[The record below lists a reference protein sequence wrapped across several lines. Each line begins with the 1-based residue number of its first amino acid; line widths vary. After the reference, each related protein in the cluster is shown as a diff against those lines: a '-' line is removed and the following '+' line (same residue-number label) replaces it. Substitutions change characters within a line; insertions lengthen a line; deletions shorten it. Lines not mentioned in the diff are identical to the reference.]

1 MLSYASAMTRWLDD
15 DEQHAWRALLAVNA
29 QLTVRM
35 NRGLQESS
43 GLSLSDY
50 DVLVALTDVPEG
62 SVRMRDLGRTL
73 QWEKSRVSKQVSRMA
88 ARGLV
93 VRQECA
99 DDLRGSYVDL
109 TDAGRAAIEAAAPDH
124 VELVRDV
131 VFDGLTAEQLAA
143 FSEALDVIRDRL
155 ELEG

>member
-1 MLSYASAMTRWLDD
+1 MARWLDD

-29 QLTVRM
+29 QLTALM

-50 DVLVALTDVPEG
+50 DVLVALTDVSDG

-93 VRQECA
+93 VRRECA

-109 TDAGRAAIEAAAPDH
+109 TAAGRAAIEAAAPGH

-131 VFDGLTAEQLAA
+131 VFDGLSVEQLAA
-143 FSEALDVIRDRL
+143 FSEALDIIRDRL
-155 ELEG
+155 DQED